1 MNHQNVE
8 VGTIFYTSW
17 GYEQTNV
24 NFYEVIK
31 LVGKCTLVLQEL
43 EQILIPDSRDSLSGN
58 TKPVPSSYIGKPFRK
73 RINTDGFVKISSCQ
87 LGMVWDGKTLSY
99 SRYA

>member
-1 MNHQNVE
+1 MNHHNVK

-24 NFYEVIK
+24 NFYEVIE

-43 EQILIPDSRDSLSGN
+43 EQIRTPDGYGLSGN
-58 TKPVPSSYIGKPFRK
+58 TNPVPSSYIGNPFRK
-73 RINTDGFVKISSCQ
+73 RINSDGFIKISSCQ
-87 LGMVWDGKTLSY
+87 LGMIWDGRTLSY
-99 SRYA
+99 SQYA